1 MSSQFGIRTAET
13 WMCRT
18 TTTIQWREAVEGMSS
33 KHKLLFD
40 MLKRNISDALGHK
53 LKEH

>member
-1 MSSQFGIRTAET
+1 
-13 WMCRT
+13 
-18 TTTIQWREAVEGMSS
+18 VEGMSS
-33 KHKLLFD
+33 ELKFLFD